1 MKGMATNLFEL
12 LSNQR
17 LARFVM
23 PLLSLVYTLLY
34 VSAPV
39 FPPIWVEHI
48 PLPIWKTAI
57 GLIGLLCSC
66 LLYWSGQLPLLIT
79 TLETLTYTG
88 LSFATSDDSF
98 LIPLVG
104 ALYFCVCLSPA
115 PRIAAGVGEAVA
127 AVSLVTVSM
136 HAGHMLFLEWS
147 ARMAVIMAVAAV
159 AVAVRFYR
167 IRREMQQREEQE
179 RIRSEMLARQR
190 DQAVSRAQ
198 VAGELHDSV
207 GHDLTTIIALT
218 QGFADS
224 VEIEELQEVLKDI
237 NQVAR
242 DGLADTR
249 QAVRTLVQE
258 HDALPEE
265 SDDDGR
271 RFGPRLH
278 TLDEL
283 DTVIAHARAAGLA
296 VVSTETGHQRHDPR
310 QDNLCFIISRE
321 AVTNTLRHASDPS
334 AIVISRDYEQDG
346 TLRIS
351 IHDDGHGHGHG
362 HGPALTD
369 RKPAIHDHQG
379 VGLKQI
385 GEQCRQMGGSLS
397 CGPGKNGGWTVEA
410 VLPGTSEKEG
420 NAHD

>member
-1 MKGMATNLFEL
+1 MKGMATYLFEL

-17 LARFVM
+17 LTRFVA
-23 PLLSLVYTLLY
+23 PLLSLAYTLLY
-34 VSAPV
+34 VSAPT
-39 FPPIWVEHI
+39 FPPVWAEKI
-48 PLPIWKTAI
+48 PLPVWKTVI

-66 LLYWSGQLPLLIT
+66 LLYWSRQFPLLVT
-79 TLETLTYTG
+79 TMETLIYIG

-104 ALYFCVCLSPA
+104 ALYFCVCLSSV
-115 PRIAAGVGEAVA
+115 PRIATGVGEAVA

-159 AVAVRFYR
+159 AVAVRSYR
-167 IRREMQQREEQE
+167 IRREMQQRQEQE
-179 RIRSEMLARQR
+179 RIRSEMLVRQR

-224 VEIEELQEVLKDI
+224 AEVEELQEVLKDI

-249 QAVRTLVQE
+249 RAVRTLVQE

-265 SDDDGR
+265 PDDDGH
-271 RFGPRLH
+271 RFGSRLH

-296 VVSTETGHQRHDPR
+296 VVSTETGHRRQDRR

-321 AVTNTLRHASDPS
+321 AITNTLRHASDPS

-351 IHDDGHGHGHG
+351 IHDDGHGHG

>member
-1 MKGMATNLFEL
+1 MKGMATNLLEL

-17 LARFVM
+17 LTRFVM
-23 PLLSLVYTLLY
+23 PLLSLVYTFLY
-34 VSAPV
+34 VSAPM
-39 FPPIWVEHI
+39 FPPVWAENI
-48 PLPIWKTAI
+48 PLSIWKTVI

-66 LLYWSGQLPLLIT
+66 LLYWSRQFPLLIT
-79 TLETLTYTG
+79 TVETLVYIG
-88 LSFATSDDSF
+88 LSFAASDDSF

-104 ALYFCVCLSPA
+104 ALYFCVCLSSVPK
-115 PRIAAGVGEAVA
+115 IAAGVSEAVA

-147 ARMAVIMAVAAV
+147 ARMAVIMAVAAA
-159 AVAVRFYR
+159 AVAVRSYR
-167 IRREMQQREEQE
+167 IRRETQQREEQE

-190 DQAVSRAQ
+190 DQAISRAQ

-242 DGLADTR
+242 DGLFDTR
-249 QAVRTLVQE
+249 QAVRTLVQRHE
-258 HDALPEE
+258 ALTEE
-265 SDDDGR
+265 SDDDR
-271 RFGPRLH
+271 RSYGSRLH

-296 VVSTETGHQRHDPR
+296 VVSTKTGHHRHDPR

-321 AVTNTLRHASDPS
+321 AITNTLRHASDPS
-334 AIVISRDYEQDG
+334 TIVISRDYAQDG

-351 IHDDGHGHGHG
+351 IHDDGHGDE
-362 HGPALTD
+362 HGPALGD
-369 RKPAIHDHQG
+369 QQPAIHDYPG

-385 GEQCRQMGGSLS
+385 GEQCRLMGGSLS
-397 CGPGKNGGWTVEA
+397 CGPSENGGWTVEA
-410 VLPGTSEKEG
+410 ILPCAGEKEG

>member
-1 MKGMATNLFEL
+1 MKGMATNLLEL

-17 LARFVM
+17 LTRFVM

-34 VSAPV
+34 VSAPM
-39 FPPIWVEHI
+39 FPPVWAENI
-48 PLPIWKTAI
+48 PLSIWKTVI

-66 LLYWSGQLPLLIT
+66 LLYWSRQFPLLIT
-79 TLETLTYTG
+79 TVETLVYIG
-88 LSFATSDDSF
+88 LSFAASDDSF

-104 ALYFCVCLSPA
+104 ALYFCVCLSSVPK
-115 PRIAAGVGEAVA
+115 IAAGVSEAVA

-136 HAGHMLFLEWS
+136 HAGHMLLLEWL
-147 ARMAVIMAVAAV
+147 ARMAVIMAAAAAAV
-159 AVAVRFYR
+159 AVRSYR
-167 IRREMQQREEQE
+167 IRRETQRREEQE

-190 DQAVSRAQ
+190 DQAISRAQ

-242 DGLADTR
+242 DGLFDTR
-249 QAVRTLVQE
+249 QAVRTLVQRHE
-258 HDALPEE
+258 ALTEE
-265 SDDDGR
+265 SDDDR
-271 RFGPRLH
+271 RSYGSRLH

-296 VVSTETGHQRHDPR
+296 VVSTKTGHHRHDPR

-321 AVTNTLRHASDPS
+321 AITNTLRHASDPS
-334 AIVISRDYEQDG
+334 TIVISRDYEQDG

-351 IHDDGHGHGHG
+351 IHDDGHGDE
-362 HGPALTD
+362 HGPALGD
-369 RKPAIHDHQG
+369 QQPAIHDYPG

-385 GEQCRQMGGSLS
+385 GEQCRLMGGSLS
-397 CGPGKNGGWTVEA
+397 CGPSENGGWTVEA

-420 NAHD
+420 NADD

>member
-17 LARFVM
+17 LTRFVM
-23 PLLSLVYTLLY
+23 PLLSLIYTLLY
-34 VSAPV
+34 VSAPM
-39 FPPIWVEHI
+39 FPPVWAGNI
-48 PLPIWKTAI
+48 PLPVWKTAI
-57 GLIGLLCSC
+57 GLIGLLSSC
-66 LLYWSGQLPLLIT
+66 LLYWSRQFPLLIT
-79 TLETLTYTG
+79 TMETLVYVG
-88 LSFATSDDSF
+88 LSFAASDDSF

-104 ALYFCVCLSPA
+104 ALYFCVCLSSA

-136 HAGHMLFLEWS
+136 HAGHVLFLEWS

-159 AVAVRFYR
+159 AVAVRSYR
-167 IRREMQQREEQE
+167 IRREMQQRQEQE

-258 HDALPEE
+258 HEALPKEP
-265 SDDDGR
+265 DDDGR
-271 RFGPRLH
+271 SYGSRLH

-296 VVSTETGHQRHDPR
+296 VVSTKTGHQRHNPR

-321 AVTNTLRHASDPS
+321 AITNTLRHASDPS
-334 AIVISRDYEQDG
+334 TIVISRDYEQDG

-351 IHDDGHGHGHG
+351 IHDDGHGDEHGRTLG
-362 HGPALTD
+362 D
-369 RKPAIHDHQG
+369 REPAIHDHQG

-385 GEQCRQMGGSLS
+385 GEQCRLMGGSLS

-410 VLPGTSEKEG
+410 ILPCAGEKEG

>member
-1 MKGMATNLFEL
+1 MKGMATNLLEL

-17 LARFVM
+17 LTRFVM

-34 VSAPV
+34 VSAPM
-39 FPPIWVEHI
+39 FPPVWAENI
-48 PLPIWKTAI
+48 PLSIWKTVI

-66 LLYWSGQLPLLIT
+66 LLYWSRQFPLLIT
-79 TLETLTYTG
+79 TVETLVYIG
-88 LSFATSDDSF
+88 LSFAASDDSF

-104 ALYFCVCLSPA
+104 ALYFCVCLSSVPK
-115 PRIAAGVGEAVA
+115 IAAGVSEAVA

-136 HAGHMLFLEWS
+136 HAGHMLLLEWL
-147 ARMAVIMAVAAV
+147 ARMAVIMAVAAA
-159 AVAVRFYR
+159 AVAVRSYR
-167 IRREMQQREEQE
+167 IRRETQRREEQE

-190 DQAVSRAQ
+190 DQAISRAQ

-242 DGLADTR
+242 DGLFDTR
-249 QAVRTLVQE
+249 QAVRTLVQRHE
-258 HDALPEE
+258 ALTEE
-265 SDDDGR
+265 SDDDR
-271 RFGPRLH
+271 RSYGSRLH

-296 VVSTETGHQRHDPR
+296 VVSTKTGHHRHDPR

-321 AVTNTLRHASDPS
+321 AITNTLRHASDPS
-334 AIVISRDYEQDG
+334 TIVISRDYAQDG

-351 IHDDGHGHGHG
+351 IHDDGHGDE
-362 HGPALTD
+362 HGPALGD
-369 RKPAIHDHQG
+369 QQPAIHDHPG

-385 GEQCRQMGGSLS
+385 GEQCRLMGGSLS
-397 CGPGKNGGWTVEA
+397 CGPSENGGWTVEA
-410 VLPGTSEKEG
+410 ILPCAGEKEG

>member
-1 MKGMATNLFEL
+1 MATNLFEL

-17 LARFVM
+17 LTRFVA

-34 VSAPV
+34 VSAPM
-39 FPPIWVEHI
+39 FPPVWAENN
-48 PLPIWKTAI
+48 PLPVWKTAI

-66 LLYWSGQLPLLIT
+66 LLYWSRQLPLFIT
-79 TLETLTYTG
+79 TLETLLYLG

-104 ALYFCVCLSPA
+104 ALYFCVCLSSA

-147 ARMAVIMAVAAV
+147 ARMAVVMAVAAA
-159 AVAVRFYR
+159 AVAVRSYR
-167 IRREMQQREEQE
+167 IRRETQQREEQE

-190 DQAVSRAQ
+190 DQAISRAQ

-207 GHDLTTIIALT
+207 GHDLTTIIALS

-224 VEIEELQEVLKDI
+224 VKVEELQEVLKDI

-242 DGLADTR
+242 NGLAETR
-249 QAVRTLVQE
+249 QAVRTLVHE
-258 HDALPEE
+258 HEALPQE
-265 SDDDGR
+265 SDDDGH
-271 RFGPRLH
+271 RFGSRLH

-283 DTVIAHARAAGLA
+283 GTVIAHARAAGLA
-296 VVSTETGHQRHDPR
+296 VVSTETGRQRHDPR

-321 AVTNTLRHASDPS
+321 AITNTLRHASDPS
-334 AIVISRDYEQDG
+334 TIVISRDYE
-346 TLRIS
+346 
-351 IHDDGHGHGHG
+351 
-362 HGPALTD
+362 
-369 RKPAIHDHQG
+369 
-379 VGLKQI
+379 
-385 GEQCRQMGGSLS
+385 
-397 CGPGKNGGWTVEA
+397 
-410 VLPGTSEKEG
+410 
-420 NAHD
+420 

>member
-1 MKGMATNLFEL
+1 MKGMATYLFEL

-17 LARFVM
+17 LTRFVA

-34 VSAPV
+34 VSAPM
-39 FPPIWVEHI
+39 FPPVWAENF
-48 PLPIWKTAI
+48 PLPVWKTVI
-57 GLIGLLCSC
+57 GLIGFLCSC
-66 LLYWSGQLPLLIT
+66 LLYWSRQLSLLIT
-79 TLETLTYTG
+79 IMETLIYIG

-104 ALYFCVCLSPA
+104 ALYFCVCLSSV
-115 PRIAAGVGEAVA
+115 PRIATGVGEAAA
-127 AVSLVTVSM
+127 AVSLVTFSI

-147 ARMAVIMAVAAV
+147 ARMAVIMAVVAA
-159 AVAVRFYR
+159 AIAVRSYR
-167 IRREMQQREEQE
+167 IRRETQQREEQE

-190 DQAVSRAQ
+190 DLAISRAQ

-224 VEIEELQEVLKDI
+224 VETEELQEVLKDI

-258 HDALPEE
+258 HEALPEK

-271 RFGPRLH
+271 RFGSRLH

-321 AVTNTLRHASDPS
+321 AITNTLRHASDPS
-334 AIVISRDYEQDG
+334 TIVISRDYEQGG

-351 IHDDGHGHGHG
+351 IHDDGHGNEHGQVLG
-362 HGPALTD
+362 D
-369 RKPAIHDHQG
+369 QQPAIHDHQG

-385 GEQCRQMGGSLS
+385 SEQCRLMGGSLS
-397 CGPGKNGGWTVEA
+397 CGLSENGGWTVEA
-410 VLPGTSEKEG
+410 ILPGTSEKG
-420 NAHD
+420 CNAHD

>member
-1 MKGMATNLFEL
+1 M
-12 LSNQR
+12 
-17 LARFVM
+17 
-23 PLLSLVYTLLY
+23 
-34 VSAPV
+34 
-39 FPPIWVEHI
+39 
-48 PLPIWKTAI
+48 
-57 GLIGLLCSC
+57 
-66 LLYWSGQLPLLIT
+66 
-79 TLETLTYTG
+79 
-88 LSFATSDDSF
+88 
-98 LIPLVG
+98 
-104 ALYFCVCLSPA
+104 
-115 PRIAAGVGEAVA
+115 GEAVA

-136 HAGHMLFLEWS
+136 HAGHVLFLEWS

-224 VEIEELQEVLKDI
+224 AEIEELQEVLKDI
-237 NQVAR
+237 NQAAR

-258 HDALPEE
+258 HEALPEE
-265 SDDDGR
+265 SDDDGH
-271 RFGPRLH
+271 RFGSRLH

-296 VVSTETGHQRHDPR
+296 VVSTETGHQQHDPR

-321 AVTNTLRHASDPS
+321 AITNTLRHASDPS
-334 AIVISRDYEQDG
+334 TIVISRDYEQDG

-351 IHDDGHGHGHG
+351 IHDDGHGEEHGRTLG
-362 HGPALTD
+362 D
-369 RKPAIHDHQG
+369 REPAIHDHQG

-385 GEQCRQMGGSLS
+385 GEQCRLMGGSLS

-410 VLPGTSEKEG
+410 ILPCAGEKEG

>member
-1 MKGMATNLFEL
+1 MKGMATYLFEL

-17 LARFVM
+17 LTRFVA
-23 PLLSLVYTLLY
+23 PLLSLAYTLLY
-34 VSAPV
+34 VSAPT
-39 FPPIWVEHI
+39 FPPVWAENI
-48 PLPIWKTAI
+48 PLPVWKTAI
-57 GLIGLLCSC
+57 GLSGLLSSC
-66 LLYWSGQLPLLIT
+66 LLYWSRQLPLLIT
-79 TLETLTYTG
+79 TLETLTYIG

-104 ALYFCVCLSPA
+104 ALYFCVCLSSA
-115 PRIAAGVGEAVA
+115 LRIAAGVGEVAA

-147 ARMAVIMAVAAV
+147 ARMAVIMAVVAA
-159 AVAVRFYR
+159 AIAVRSYR
-167 IRREMQQREEQE
+167 IRRETQQHEERE

-190 DQAVSRAQ
+190 DQAISRAQ

-224 VEIEELQEVLKDI
+224 VEIKELQEVLKDI

-258 HDALPEE
+258 HEALPEE
-265 SDDDGR
+265 SNDDGR
-271 RFGPRLH
+271 SYGSRLH

-321 AVTNTLRHASDPS
+321 AITNTLRHASDPS
-334 AIVISRDYEQDG
+334 TIVISRDYEQGG

-351 IHDDGHGHGHG
+351 IRDDGHGNAHRQASG
-362 HGPALTD
+362 D
-369 RKPAIHDHQG
+369 WKPAIHDHPG

-385 GEQCRQMGGSLS
+385 GEQCRLMGGSLS
-397 CGPGKNGGWTVEA
+397 CGPSENGGWTVEA
-410 VLPGTSEKEG
+410 ILPGTSEKG
-420 NAHD
+420 CNAHD

>member
-1 MKGMATNLFEL
+1 MATNLFEL

-17 LARFVM
+17 LTRFVA

-34 VSAPV
+34 VSAPM
-39 FPPIWVEHI
+39 FPPVWAENI
-48 PLPIWKTAI
+48 PLPVWKTAI
-57 GLIGLLCSC
+57 GMIGLLCSC
-66 LLYWSGQLPLLIT
+66 LLYWSRQLPLLIT
-79 TLETLTYTG
+79 TLETLLYLG

-104 ALYFCVCLSPA
+104 ALYFCVCLSSA

-136 HAGHMLFLEWS
+136 HAGHMLFLEWP
-147 ARMAVIMAVAAV
+147 ARMAVVMAVAAA
-159 AVAVRFYR
+159 AVAVRSYR
-167 IRREMQQREEQE
+167 IRRETQQREEQE

-190 DQAVSRAQ
+190 DQAISRAQ

-207 GHDLTTIIALT
+207 GHDLTTIIALS

-224 VEIEELQEVLKDI
+224 VKLEELQEVLKDI

-242 DGLADTR
+242 NGLADTR
-249 QAVRTLVQE
+249 QAVRTLVHE
-258 HDALPEE
+258 HEALPQE
-265 SDDDGR
+265 SDDDGH
-271 RFGPRLH
+271 RFGSRLH

-283 DTVIAHARAAGLA
+283 GTVMA
-296 VVSTETGHQRHDPR
+296 VVSTETGRQRHDPR
-310 QDNLCFIISRE
+310 QDNLCFIISSE
-321 AVTNTLRHASDPS
+321 AITNTLRHASDPS
-334 AIVISRDYEQDG
+334 TIVISRDYEQNG

-351 IHDDGHGHGHG
+351 IHDDGHGDKHGRTLG
-362 HGPALTD
+362 D
-369 RKPAIHDHQG
+369 QQPAIHDHQG

-385 GEQCRQMGGSLS
+385 GQQCRLMGGSLS

-410 VLPGTSEKEG
+410 VLPGPSEKEG

>member
-17 LARFVM
+17 LTRFVM
-23 PLLSLVYTLLY
+23 PLLSLIYTLLY
-34 VSAPV
+34 VSAPT
-39 FPPIWVEHI
+39 FPPVWAGNI
-48 PLPIWKTAI
+48 PLPVWKTAI

-66 LLYWSGQLPLLIT
+66 LLYWSRQFPLLIT
-79 TLETLTYTG
+79 TMEALLYFG

-104 ALYFCVCLSPA
+104 ALYFCVCLSSA
-115 PRIAAGVGEAVA
+115 PRIVAGVGEAVA

-136 HAGHMLFLEWS
+136 HAGHMLFLEWT

-159 AVAVRFYR
+159 AVAARSYR
-167 IRREMQQREEQE
+167 IRRETQQREEQE

-190 DQAVSRAQ
+190 DQAISRAQ

-224 VEIEELQEVLKDI
+224 VEVEELQEVLKDI

-249 QAVRTLVQE
+249 QTVRTLVQE
-258 HDALPEE
+258 HEALPEE
-265 SDDDGR
+265 SDDDGH

-296 VVSTETGHQRHDPR
+296 VVSTETGHQQHDPR

-321 AVTNTLRHASDPS
+321 AITNTLRHASDPS
-334 AIVISRDYEQDG
+334 TIVISRDYEQDG

-362 HGPALTD
+362 PALTD
-369 RKPAIHDHQG
+369 RKPVIHDHQG

-397 CGPGKNGGWTVEA
+397 CRPGKNGGWTVEA

-420 NAHD
+420 NADD

>member
-1 MKGMATNLFEL
+1 MKGMATYLFEL

-17 LARFVM
+17 LTRLVM
-23 PLLSLVYTLLY
+23 PLLSLIYTLLY
-34 VSAPV
+34 VSAPT
-39 FPPIWVEHI
+39 FPPVWAGNI
-48 PLPIWKTAI
+48 PLPVWKTDI
-57 GLIGLLCSC
+57 GLIGLLASC
-66 LLYWSGQLPLLIT
+66 LLYWSRQLPLLIT
-79 TLETLTYTG
+79 TMETLVYVG

-104 ALYFCVCLSPA
+104 ALYFCVCLSSA

-159 AVAVRFYR
+159 AVAVRSYR
-167 IRREMQQREEQE
+167 IRRETQQREEQE

-190 DQAVSRAQ
+190 DQAISHAQ

-207 GHDLTTIIALT
+207 GHDLTTIIALA

-249 QAVRTLVQE
+249 QAVHTLVQE
-258 HDALPEE
+258 HESLPQE
-265 SDDDGR
+265 SDDDERSYGS
-271 RFGPRLH
+271 RLH

-283 DTVIAHARAAGLA
+283 DTVIAHVRAVGLA

-321 AVTNTLRHASDPS
+321 AITNTLRHASDPS
-334 AIVISRDYEQDG
+334 TIVISRDYEQDG
-346 TLRIS
+346 TLRIT
-351 IHDDGHGHGHG
+351 IHDDGHGNKHV
-362 HGPALTD
+362 PALGD
-369 RKPAIHDHQG
+369 QQPAIHDHQG

-385 GEQCRQMGGSLS
+385 GEQCRLMGGSLS

-410 VLPGTSEKEG
+410 ILPCAGEKEG

>member
-1 MKGMATNLFEL
+1 MKGTATNLLEL

-17 LARFVM
+17 LTRFVM
-23 PLLSLVYTLLY
+23 PLLSLVYTFLY
-34 VSAPV
+34 VSAPM
-39 FPPIWVEHI
+39 FPPVWAENI
-48 PLPIWKTAI
+48 PLPVWKTAI

-66 LLYWSGQLPLLIT
+66 LLYWSRQFPLLIT
-79 TLETLTYTG
+79 TVETLLYLG

-104 ALYFCVCLSPA
+104 ALYFCVCLSSA
-115 PRIAAGVGEAVA
+115 LRIAAGVGEAVA

-147 ARMAVIMAVAAV
+147 ARMAVIMAVAAA
-159 AVAVRFYR
+159 AVAVRSYR
-167 IRREMQQREEQE
+167 SRRETQRREEQE

-190 DQAVSRAQ
+190 DQAISRAQ

-242 DGLADTR
+242 DGLSDTR
-249 QAVRTLVQE
+249 QAVRTLVQGHE
-258 HDALPEE
+258 ALPEV
-265 SDDDGR
+265 SDDDGC
-271 RFGPRLH
+271 RFGSRLH

-321 AVTNTLRHASDPS
+321 AITNTLRHASDPS
-334 AIVISRDYEQDG
+334 TIVISRDYEQGG
-346 TLRIS
+346 TIRIS
-351 IHDDGHGHGHG
+351 IHDDGHGNE
-362 HGPALTD
+362 HGPVLGD
-369 RKPAIHDHQG
+369 QQPDIHDHPR

-385 GEQCRQMGGSLS
+385 GEQCRLMGGSLS
-397 CGPGKNGGWTVEA
+397 CGPSENGGWTVEA

-420 NAHD
+420 NADD

>member
-1 MKGMATNLFEL
+1 MKGMATYLFEL

-17 LARFVM
+17 LTRFVA
-23 PLLSLVYTLLY
+23 PLLSLAYTLLY
-34 VSAPV
+34 VSAPT
-39 FPPIWVEHI
+39 FPPVWAENI
-48 PLPIWKTAI
+48 PLPVWKTAI
-57 GLIGLLCSC
+57 GLIGLLSSC
-66 LLYWSGQLPLLIT
+66 LLYWSRQFPLLIVT
-79 TLETLTYTG
+79 TETLIYIG
-88 LSFATSDDSF
+88 LSFAASDDSF

-104 ALYFCVCLSPA
+104 ALYFCVCLSPV
-115 PRIAAGVGEAVA
+115 PKIAAGVGEAVA
-127 AVSLVTVSM
+127 AVSLVTFSM

-224 VEIEELQEVLKDI
+224 AEIEELQEVLKDI
-237 NQVAR
+237 NQAAR

-258 HDALPEE
+258 HEALPEE
-265 SDDDGR
+265 SDDDGH
-271 RFGPRLH
+271 RFGSRLH

-296 VVSTETGHQRHDPR
+296 VVSTETGHQQHDPR

-321 AVTNTLRHASDPS
+321 AITNTLRHASDPS
-334 AIVISRDYEQDG
+334 TIVISRDYEQGG

-351 IHDDGHGHGHG
+351 IHDDGHGDEHGRTLG
-362 HGPALTD
+362 D
-369 RKPAIHDHQG
+369 REPAIHDHQG

-385 GEQCRQMGGSLS
+385 GEQCRLMGGSLS

-410 VLPGTSEKEG
+410 ILPCVGEKEG

>member
-1 MKGMATNLFEL
+1 MKGMATYLFEL

-17 LARFVM
+17 LTRFVM

-34 VSAPV
+34 VSAPM
-39 FPPIWVEHI
+39 FPPVWAENI
-48 PLPIWKTAI
+48 PLSIWKTVI

-66 LLYWSGQLPLLIT
+66 LLYWSRQFPLLIT
-79 TLETLTYTG
+79 TVETLVYIG
-88 LSFATSDDSF
+88 LSFAASDDSF

-104 ALYFCVCLSPA
+104 ALYFCVCLSSA
-115 PRIAAGVGEAVA
+115 PRIAAGVSEAVA

-147 ARMAVIMAVAAV
+147 ARMAVIMAVAAA
-159 AVAVRFYR
+159 AVAVRSYR
-167 IRREMQQREEQE
+167 SRRETQRREEQE

-190 DQAVSRAQ
+190 DQAISRAQ

-258 HDALPEE
+258 HEALPEE
-265 SDDDGR
+265 FDDDGR
-271 RFGPRLH
+271 SYGSRLH

-296 VVSTETGHQRHDPR
+296 VVSTETGHQRQDRR

-321 AVTNTLRHASDPS
+321 AITNTLRHASDPS
-334 AIVISRDYEQDG
+334 AIVISRDYEQDS

-362 HGPALTD
+362 HGPALAD

-385 GEQCRQMGGSLS
+385 GEQCRLMGGSLS

-410 VLPGTSEKEG
+410 ILPGTSGKED

>member
-1 MKGMATNLFEL
+1 MKGMATYLFEL

-17 LARFVM
+17 LTRFVA
-23 PLLSLVYTLLY
+23 PLLSLAYTLLY
-34 VSAPV
+34 VSVPT
-39 FPPIWVEHI
+39 FPPVWAGNI
-48 PLPIWKTAI
+48 PLPVWKTAI
-57 GLIGLLCSC
+57 GLIGLLSSC
-66 LLYWSGQLPLLIT
+66 LLYWSRQFPLLIT
-79 TLETLTYTG
+79 TVETLVYLG
-88 LSFATSDDSF
+88 LSFAASDDSF

-104 ALYFCVCLSPA
+104 ALYFCVCLSSVPK
-115 PRIAAGVGEAVA
+115 IAAGVSEAVA

-147 ARMAVIMAVAAV
+147 ARMAVIMAVAAA
-159 AVAVRFYR
+159 AVAVRSYR
-167 IRREMQQREEQE
+167 IRRETQQREEQE

-190 DQAVSRAQ
+190 DQAILRAQ

-249 QAVRTLVQE
+249 QAVRALVQE
-258 HDALPEE
+258 HEALPQE

-271 RFGPRLH
+271 SYGSRLH

-296 VVSTETGHQRHDPR
+296 VVSTKTGHQRHDPR

-321 AVTNTLRHASDPS
+321 AITNTLRHASDPS
-334 AIVISRDYEQDG
+334 TIVISRDYEQDG

-351 IHDDGHGHGHG
+351 IRDDGHGHGRTLG
-362 HGPALTD
+362 DWEPD
-369 RKPAIHDHQG
+369 IHDHQG

-420 NAHD
+420 NADD

>member
-17 LARFVM
+17 LTRFVM
-23 PLLSLVYTLLY
+23 PLLSLIYTLLY
-34 VSAPV
+34 VSAPM
-39 FPPIWVEHI
+39 FPPVWAGNI
-48 PLPIWKTAI
+48 PLPVWKTAI
-57 GLIGLLCSC
+57 GLIGLLSSC
-66 LLYWSGQLPLLIT
+66 LLYWSRQLPLLIT
-79 TLETLTYTG
+79 TMETLLYLG

-104 ALYFCVCLSPA
+104 ALYFCVCLSSA

-136 HAGHMLFLEWS
+136 HAGHVLFLEWS
-147 ARMAVIMAVAAV
+147 ARMAVIMAVAAA
-159 AVAVRFYR
+159 AVAVRSYR

-224 VEIEELQEVLKDI
+224 SEIEELQEVLKDI

-258 HDALPEE
+258 HEAIPQEP
-265 SDDDGR
+265 DDDGR
-271 RFGPRLH
+271 RFGSRLH

-296 VVSTETGHQRHDPR
+296 VVSTETGHRLQDRR

-321 AVTNTLRHASDPS
+321 AITNTLRHASDPS
-334 AIVISRDYEQDG
+334 TIIISRDYEQGG

-351 IHDDGHGHGHG
+351 IRDDGHGNEHGRTLG
-362 HGPALTD
+362 D
-369 RKPAIHDHQG
+369 REPAIHDHQG

-385 GEQCRQMGGSLS
+385 GEQCRLIGGSLS

-410 VLPGTSEKEG
+410 ILPCAGEKEG

>member
-1 MKGMATNLFEL
+1 MKGMATYLFEL

-17 LARFVM
+17 LTRFVM
-23 PLLSLVYTLLY
+23 PLLSLIYTLLY
-34 VSAPV
+34 VSAPT
-39 FPPIWVEHI
+39 FPPVWAGNI
-48 PLPIWKTAI
+48 PLPVWKTAI
-57 GLIGLLCSC
+57 GLIGLLSSC
-66 LLYWSGQLPLLIT
+66 LLYLSRQFPLLIT
-79 TLETLTYTG
+79 TMETLLYIG
-88 LSFATSDDSF
+88 LSFASSDDSF

-104 ALYFCVCLSPA
+104 ALYFCVCLSSA

-159 AVAVRFYR
+159 AVAVRSYR
-167 IRREMQQREEQE
+167 IRREMQQRQEQE

-249 QAVRTLVQE
+249 QAVRTIVHEHEAIPQE
-258 HDALPEE
+258 P
-265 SDDDGR
+265 DDDGR
-271 RFGPRLH
+271 RFGSRLH

-296 VVSTETGHQRHDPR
+296 VVSTETGHRRQDRR

-321 AVTNTLRHASDPS
+321 AITNTLRHASDPS
-334 AIVISRDYEQDG
+334 TIVISRDYEQDG

-351 IHDDGHGHGHG
+351 IHDDGHGNAHRQASG
-362 HGPALTD
+362 D
-369 RKPAIHDHQG
+369 RKPAIHDHPG

-385 GEQCRQMGGSLS
+385 GEQCRLMGGSLS
-397 CGPGKNGGWTVEA
+397 CGPSENGGWTVKA
-410 VLPGTSEKEG
+410 VLPGTSEKG
-420 NAHD
+420 CNAHD

>member
-17 LARFVM
+17 LTRFVM
-23 PLLSLVYTLLY
+23 PLLSLIYTLLY
-34 VSAPV
+34 VSAPT
-39 FPPIWVEHI
+39 FPPVWAGNI
-48 PLPIWKTAI
+48 PLPVWKTAI
-57 GLIGLLCSC
+57 GLIGLLSSC
-66 LLYWSGQLPLLIT
+66 LLYWSRQLPLLIT
-79 TLETLTYTG
+79 TMETLVYVG
-88 LSFATSDDSF
+88 LSFAASDDSF

-104 ALYFCVCLSPA
+104 ALYFCVCLSSA

-127 AVSLVTVSM
+127 AVSLVTFSM

-147 ARMAVIMAVAAV
+147 ARMAVIMAVVAA
-159 AVAVRFYR
+159 AIAVRSYR
-167 IRREMQQREEQE
+167 IRRETQQREEQE

-190 DQAVSRAQ
+190 DLAISRAQ

-224 VEIEELQEVLKDI
+224 VETEELQEVLKDI

-258 HDALPEE
+258 HEALPEG
-265 SDDDGR
+265 SDDDGHSY
-271 RFGPRLH
+271 GSRLH

-283 DTVIAHARAAGLA
+283 DTVITHARAAGLA

-321 AVTNTLRHASDPS
+321 AITNTLRHASDPS
-334 AIVISRDYEQDG
+334 TIVISRDYEQDG
-346 TLRIS
+346 TIRIS
-351 IHDDGHGHGHG
+351 IHDDGHGNEHGQVLG
-362 HGPALTD
+362 DQQPDL
-369 RKPAIHDHQG
+369 HDHQG

-385 GEQCRQMGGSLS
+385 SEQCRLMGGSLS
-397 CGPGKNGGWTVEA
+397 CGPSENGGWTVEA
-410 VLPGTSEKEG
+410 VLPGTSEKG
-420 NAHD
+420 CNAHD

>member
-1 MKGMATNLFEL
+1 MKGIATNLFEL

-17 LARFVM
+17 LTRFVM
-23 PLLSLVYTLLY
+23 PVLSLVYTLLY
-34 VSAPV
+34 VSAPT
-39 FPPIWVEHI
+39 FPPVWAENI
-48 PLPIWKTAI
+48 PLPVWKTFI
-57 GLIGLLCSC
+57 GLIGFLCSC
-66 LLYWSGQLPLLIT
+66 LLYWSRQISLLIT
-79 TLETLTYTG
+79 IMETLIYIG

-104 ALYFCVCLSPA
+104 ALYFCVCLSPV
-115 PRIAAGVGEAVA
+115 PKIAAGVGEVVA
-127 AVSLVTVSM
+127 AVSLVTFSM

-147 ARMAVIMAVAAV
+147 ARMAVIMAVV
-159 AVAVRFYR
+159 AVAIAVRSYR
-167 IRREMQQREEQE
+167 IRRETQQREERE

-224 VEIEELQEVLKDI
+224 VEVEELQEVLKDV

-258 HDALPEE
+258 HEALPEG
-265 SDDDGR
+265 SDNDGHSY
-271 RFGPRLH
+271 GSRLH

-321 AVTNTLRHASDPS
+321 AITNTLRHASDPS
-334 AIVISRDYEQDG
+334 IIVISRDYGQDG

-351 IHDDGHGHGHG
+351 IHDDGHGDE
-362 HGPALTD
+362 HGPAFVD
-369 RKPAIHDHQG
+369 RKPAIHGHQG

-385 GEQCRQMGGSLS
+385 GEQCRLMGGSLS
-397 CGPGKNGGWTVEA
+397 CGPSEDGGWTVEA

-420 NAHD
+420 NADD

>member
-1 MKGMATNLFEL
+1 MKGMATYLFEL

-17 LARFVM
+17 LTRFVA

-34 VSAPV
+34 VSAPM
-39 FPPIWVEHI
+39 FPPVWAENF
-48 PLPIWKTAI
+48 PLPVWKTVI
-57 GLIGLLCSC
+57 GLIGFLCSC
-66 LLYWSGQLPLLIT
+66 LLYWSRQLPLLIT
-79 TLETLTYTG
+79 IMETLIYIG

-104 ALYFCVCLSPA
+104 ALYFCVCLSSV
-115 PRIAAGVGEAVA
+115 PRIATGVGEAAA
-127 AVSLVTVSM
+127 AVSLVTFSI

-147 ARMAVIMAVAAV
+147 ARMAVIMAVVAA
-159 AVAVRFYR
+159 AIAVRSYR
-167 IRREMQQREEQE
+167 IRRETQQREEQE
-179 RIRSEMLARQR
+179 RIRSEMFARQR
-190 DQAVSRAQ
+190 DQAISRAQ

-224 VEIEELQEVLKDI
+224 VETEELQEVLKDI

-258 HDALPEE
+258 HEALPEE

-271 RFGPRLH
+271 SYGSRLH
-278 TLDEL
+278 TLDEI
-283 DTVIAHARAAGLA
+283 DPVIAHARAAGLA

-321 AVTNTLRHASDPS
+321 AITNTLRHASDPS
-334 AIVISRDYEQDG
+334 TIVISRDYEQDG

-351 IHDDGHGHGHG
+351 IHDDGHGNEHGQVLG
-362 HGPALTD
+362 D
-369 RKPAIHDHQG
+369 QQPAIHDHQG

-385 GEQCRQMGGSLS
+385 SEQCRLMGGSLS
-397 CGPGKNGGWTVEA
+397 CGLSENGGWTVEA
-410 VLPGTSEKEG
+410 ILPGTSEKG
-420 NAHD
+420 CNAHD

>member
-1 MKGMATNLFEL
+1 MKGIATNLFEL

-17 LARFVM
+17 LTRFVM
-23 PLLSLVYTLLY
+23 PVLSLVYTLLY
-34 VSAPV
+34 VSAPM
-39 FPPIWVEHI
+39 FPPVWAENI
-48 PLPIWKTAI
+48 PLPVWKTVI
-57 GLIGLLCSC
+57 GLIGFLCSC
-66 LLYWSGQLPLLIT
+66 LLYWSRQLSLLIT
-79 TLETLTYTG
+79 IMETLIYIG

-104 ALYFCVCLSPA
+104 ALYFCVCLSSV
-115 PRIAAGVGEAVA
+115 PRIATGVGETAA
-127 AVSLVTVSM
+127 AVSLVAISM
-136 HAGHMLFLEWS
+136 HAGHILFLEWS
-147 ARMAVIMAVAAV
+147 ARMAVIMAVVAA
-159 AVAVRFYR
+159 AIAVRSYR
-167 IRREMQQREEQE
+167 IRRETQQREEQE

-190 DQAVSRAQ
+190 DLAISRAQ

-224 VEIEELQEVLKDI
+224 VETEELQEVLKDI

-258 HDALPEE
+258 LEALPEK

-271 RFGPRLH
+271 SYGSRLH

-283 DTVIAHARAAGLA
+283 DPVIAHARAAGLA
-296 VVSTETGHQRHDPR
+296 VVSTETGHRRQDCR

-321 AVTNTLRHASDPS
+321 AITNTLRHASDPS
-334 AIVISRDYEQDG
+334 TIVISRDYEQDG

-351 IHDDGHGHGHG
+351 IHDNGHGDE
-362 HGPALTD
+362 HGPALGD
-369 RKPAIHDHQG
+369 QQPAIHDHQG

-385 GEQCRQMGGSLS
+385 GKQCQLMGGSLS
-397 CGPGKNGGWTVEA
+397 CGPGKNGGWAVEA

-420 NAHD
+420 NADD

>member
-1 MKGMATNLFEL
+1 M
-12 LSNQR
+12 S
-17 LARFVM
+17 
-23 PLLSLVYTLLY
+23 
-34 VSAPV
+34 
-39 FPPIWVEHI
+39 
-48 PLPIWKTAI
+48 
-57 GLIGLLCSC
+57 
-66 LLYWSGQLPLLIT
+66 
-79 TLETLTYTG
+79 
-88 LSFATSDDSF
+88 
-98 LIPLVG
+98 
-104 ALYFCVCLSPA
+104 
-115 PRIAAGVGEAVA
+115 EAVA

-159 AVAVRFYR
+159 AVAARSYR
-167 IRREMQQREEQE
+167 IRRETQQREEQE

-190 DQAVSRAQ
+190 DQAISRAQ

-258 HDALPEE
+258 HEALPEK

-271 RFGPRLH
+271 RFGSRLH

-321 AVTNTLRHASDPS
+321 AITNTLRHASDPS
-334 AIVISRDYEQDG
+334 TIVISRDYEQDG

-351 IHDDGHGHGHG
+351 IHDDGRGDEHGQVLG
-362 HGPALTD
+362 D
-369 RKPAIHDHQG
+369 QQPAIHDHQG
-379 VGLKQI
+379 MGLRQI
-385 GEQCRQMGGSLS
+385 GEQCRLMGGSLS
-397 CGPGKNGGWTVEA
+397 CGPSENGGWTVEA
-410 VLPGTSEKEG
+410 ILPGTSEKG
-420 NAHD
+420 CSAHD

>member
-1 MKGMATNLFEL
+1 MATNLFEL

-17 LARFVM
+17 LTRFIA

-34 VSAPV
+34 VSAPM
-39 FPPIWVEHI
+39 FPPVWAGNI
-48 PLPIWKTAI
+48 PLSIWKTAI

-66 LLYWSGQLPLLIT
+66 LLYWSRQLPLLIT
-79 TLETLTYTG
+79 TMETLLYLG
-88 LSFATSDDSF
+88 LSFAASDDSF

-104 ALYFCVCLSPA
+104 ALYFCVCLSPP

-136 HAGHMLFLEWS
+136 YAGHMLFLEWS
-147 ARMAVIMAVAAV
+147 ARMAVIMAVAA
-159 AVAVRFYR
+159 AAIAVRSYR
-167 IRREMQQREEQE
+167 IRRETQQREEQE

-207 GHDLTTIIALT
+207 GHDLTTIIALS

-249 QAVRTLVQE
+249 QAVHTLVQE
-258 HDALPEE
+258 HESLPQE

-271 RFGPRLH
+271 RFGSRLH

-321 AVTNTLRHASDPS
+321 AITNTLRHASAPS
-334 AIVISRDYEQDG
+334 TIVISRDYEQDG

-351 IHDDGHGHGHG
+351 IHDDGHGDEHGRTLG
-362 HGPALTD
+362 D
-369 RKPAIHDHQG
+369 REPAIHDHQG

-385 GEQCRQMGGSLS
+385 GKQCQLMGGSLS
-397 CGPGKNGGWTVEA
+397 CGPGKNGGWAVEA

-420 NAHD
+420 NADD

>member
-1 MKGMATNLFEL
+1 MKGIATNLFEL

-17 LARFVM
+17 LTRFVM
-23 PLLSLVYTLLY
+23 PVLSLVYTLLY
-34 VSAPV
+34 VSAPM
-39 FPPIWVEHI
+39 FPPIWAENI
-48 PLPIWKTAI
+48 PLPVWKTVI
-57 GLIGLLCSC
+57 GLIGFLCSF
-66 LLYWSGQLPLLIT
+66 LLYWSRQLPLLIT
-79 TLETLTYTG
+79 TMETLTYIG

-104 ALYFCVCLSPA
+104 ALYFCVCLSSA
-115 PRIAAGVGEAVA
+115 PKIAAGVGEVAA

-147 ARMAVIMAVAAV
+147 ARMAVIMAVGAV
-159 AVAVRFYR
+159 AVAVRSYR
-167 IRREMQQREEQE
+167 IRREMQQREDQE

-258 HDALPEE
+258 HEALPEK
-265 SDDDGR
+265 SDDDGHSY
-271 RFGPRLH
+271 GSRLH

-283 DTVIAHARAAGLA
+283 DTVITHARAAGLA

-321 AVTNTLRHASDPS
+321 AMTNTLRHASDPS
-334 AIVISRDYEQDG
+334 TIVISRDYEQDG
-346 TLRIS
+346 TIRIS
-351 IHDDGHGHGHG
+351 IHDDGHGNEHGQVL
-362 HGPALTD
+362 AD

-385 GEQCRQMGGSLS
+385 GEQCRLMGGSLS
-397 CGPGKNGGWTVEA
+397 CGPSENGGWTVEA
-410 VLPGTSEKEG
+410 ILPAASEKEG

>member
-1 MKGMATNLFEL
+1 MKGIATNLFEL

-17 LARFVM
+17 LTRFVA

-34 VSAPV
+34 VSAPM
-39 FPPIWVEHI
+39 FPPVWAENI
-48 PLPIWKTAI
+48 PLPVWKTVI

-66 LLYWSGQLPLLIT
+66 LLYWSRQFPLLIT
-79 TLETLTYTG
+79 TVETLVYIG
-88 LSFATSDDSF
+88 LSFAASDDSF

-104 ALYFCVCLSPA
+104 ALYFCVCLSSVPK
-115 PRIAAGVGEAVA
+115 IAAGVSEAVA

-136 HAGHMLFLEWS
+136 HAGHMLLLEWL
-147 ARMAVIMAVAAV
+147 ARMAVIMAVAAA
-159 AVAVRFYR
+159 AVAVRSYR
-167 IRREMQQREEQE
+167 IRRETQRREEQE

-190 DQAVSRAQ
+190 DQAISRAQ

-242 DGLADTR
+242 DGLFDTR

-271 RFGPRLH
+271 RFGSRLH

-283 DTVIAHARAAGLA
+283 DAVIAHARAAGLA
-296 VVSTETGHQRHDPR
+296 VVSTKTGHQRHDPR

-321 AVTNTLRHASDPS
+321 AITNTLRHASDPS
-334 AIVISRDYEQDG
+334 TIVISRDYEQEG
-346 TLRIS
+346 TIRIS
-351 IHDDGHGHGHG
+351 IHDDGHGNEHGQVLG
-362 HGPALTD
+362 DQQPD
-369 RKPAIHDHQG
+369 IHDHRG

-385 GEQCRQMGGSLS
+385 GEQCRLMGGSLS
-397 CGPGKNGGWTVEA
+397 CGPSENGGWTVEA

-420 NAHD
+420 NADD

>member
-1 MKGMATNLFEL
+1 MKGMTTNLFEL

-17 LARFVM
+17 LTRFVM

-34 VSAPV
+34 VSAPI
-39 FPPIWVEHI
+39 FPPVWAENI
-48 PLPIWKTAI
+48 PLPVWKTAI

-66 LLYWSGQLPLLIT
+66 LLYWSRQSPLLIT
-79 TLETLTYTG
+79 TMETLLYLG

-104 ALYFCVCLSPA
+104 ALYFCVCLSSI

-159 AVAVRFYR
+159 ALAVRSYR

-179 RIRSEMLARQR
+179 RIHSEMLARQR

-218 QGFADS
+218 QGFTDS
-224 VEIEELQEVLKDI
+224 VEIKELQEVLTDI

-258 HDALPEE
+258 HDAIPQEP
-265 SDDDGR
+265 DDDGR
-271 RFGPRLH
+271 RFGSRLH

-296 VVSTETGHQRHDPR
+296 VVSTKTGHQLHDPR

-321 AVTNTLRHASDPS
+321 AITNTLRHASDPS

-346 TLRIS
+346 TLRLS

-362 HGPALTD
+362 PALAD
-369 RKPAIHDHQG
+369 RKPVIHDHQG

-397 CGPGKNGGWTVEA
+397 CRPSENGGWTVEA
-410 VLPGTSEKEG
+410 ILPGTSGKEG

>member
-17 LARFVM
+17 LTRFVM
-23 PLLSLVYTLLY
+23 PLLSLIYTLLY
-34 VSAPV
+34 VSAPT
-39 FPPIWVEHI
+39 FPPVWAGNI
-48 PLPIWKTAI
+48 PLPVWKTAI

-66 LLYWSGQLPLLIT
+66 LLYWSRQFPLLIT
-79 TLETLTYTG
+79 TMEALLYFG

-104 ALYFCVCLSPA
+104 ALYFCVCLSSA
-115 PRIAAGVGEAVA
+115 PRIVAGVGEAVA

-136 HAGHMLFLEWS
+136 HAGHMLFLEWT

-159 AVAVRFYR
+159 AVAARSYR
-167 IRREMQQREEQE
+167 IRRETQQREEQE

-190 DQAVSRAQ
+190 DQAISRAQ

-224 VEIEELQEVLKDI
+224 VEVEELQEVLKDI

-249 QAVRTLVQE
+249 QTVRTLVQE
-258 HDALPEE
+258 HEALPEE
-265 SDDDGR
+265 SDDDGH

-296 VVSTETGHQRHDPR
+296 VVSTETGHQQHDPR

-321 AVTNTLRHASDPS
+321 AITNTLRHASDPS
-334 AIVISRDYEQDG
+334 TIVISRDYEQDG

-351 IHDDGHGHGHG
+351 IHDDGHGHG

-397 CGPGKNGGWTVEA
+397 CRPGKNGGWTVEA

-420 NAHD
+420 NADD

>member
-17 LARFVM
+17 LTRFVM
-23 PLLSLVYTLLY
+23 PLLSLIYTLLY
-34 VSAPV
+34 VSVPT
-39 FPPIWVEHI
+39 FPPIWAENI
-48 PLPIWKTAI
+48 PLRVWKTAI

-66 LLYWSGQLPLLIT
+66 LLYWSRQIPLLIT
-79 TLETLTYTG
+79 TLETLVYVG
-88 LSFATSDDSF
+88 LSFAASDDSF

-115 PRIAAGVGEAVA
+115 PRIAAGVSEAVA

-136 HAGHMLFLEWS
+136 HAGRMLFLEWS

-159 AVAVRFYR
+159 AVAARSYR
-167 IRREMQQREEQE
+167 IRRETQQREEQE

-190 DQAVSRAQ
+190 DQAISRAQ

-224 VEIEELQEVLKDI
+224 VEVEELQEVLKDI

-258 HDALPEE
+258 HEALPQE
-265 SDDDGR
+265 SDDDERSYG
-271 RFGPRLH
+271 FRLH

-296 VVSTETGHQRHDPR
+296 VVSTETGHWQHDPR
-310 QDNLCFIISRE
+310 QDNLCFIICRE
-321 AVTNTLRHASDPS
+321 AITNTLRHASDPS
-334 AIVISRDYEQDG
+334 TIVISCDYEQDS

-351 IHDDGHGHGHG
+351 IHDDGHGNK
-362 HGPALTD
+362 HGPASGD
-369 RKPAIHDHQG
+369 QQPAIHDHQG

-385 GEQCRQMGGSLS
+385 GEQCRLVGGSLS
-397 CGPGKNGGWTVEA
+397 CGPSENGGWTVEA
-410 VLPGTSEKEG
+410 ILPGSSEKEG

>member
-1 MKGMATNLFEL
+1 MKGIATNLFEL

-17 LARFVM
+17 LTRFVM
-23 PLLSLVYTLLY
+23 PVLSLVYTLLY
-34 VSAPV
+34 VSAPM
-39 FPPIWVEHI
+39 FPPAWAENI
-48 PLPIWKTAI
+48 PLLVWKTAI
-57 GLIGLLCSC
+57 GLIGFLCSC
-66 LLYWSGQLPLLIT
+66 PLYWSRQLPLLIT
-79 TLETLTYTG
+79 IMETLIYIG

-104 ALYFCVCLSPA
+104 ALYFCVCLSSV
-115 PRIAAGVGEAVA
+115 PRIATGVGETAA
-127 AVSLVTVSM
+127 AVSLVTISM

-147 ARMAVIMAVAAV
+147 ARMAVIMAVVAA
-159 AVAVRFYR
+159 AIAVRSYR
-167 IRREMQQREEQE
+167 IRRETQQREEQE

-190 DQAVSRAQ
+190 DQAISRAQ

-224 VEIEELQEVLKDI
+224 VETEELQEVLKDI

-258 HDALPEE
+258 HEALPEK

-271 RFGPRLH
+271 SYGSRLH

-283 DTVIAHARAAGLA
+283 DPVIAHARAAGLA

-321 AVTNTLRHASDPS
+321 AITNTLRHASDPS
-334 AIVISRDYEQDG
+334 TIVISRDYEQDG

-351 IHDDGHGHGHG
+351 IHDDGHGNERGQVLG
-362 HGPALTD
+362 D
-369 RKPAIHDHQG
+369 QQPAIHDHQG

-385 GEQCRQMGGSLS
+385 SEQCRLMGGSLS
-397 CGPGKNGGWTVEA
+397 CGPSENGGWTVEA
-410 VLPGTSEKEG
+410 ILPCAGEKEG

>member
-1 MKGMATNLFEL
+1 MKGMATYLFEL

-17 LARFVM
+17 LTRFAA
-23 PLLSLVYTLLY
+23 PLLSLVYTILY
-34 VSAPV
+34 VSAPT
-39 FPPIWVEHI
+39 FPPAWAENI
-48 PLPIWKTAI
+48 PLPVWKTAI
-57 GLIGLLCSC
+57 GLIGFLCSC
-66 LLYWSGQLPLLIT
+66 LLYWSRQLPLLIT
-79 TLETLTYTG
+79 TMETLTYVG

-104 ALYFCVCLSPA
+104 ALYFCVCLSPV
-115 PRIAAGVGEAVA
+115 PKSAAGVGEAVA

-147 ARMAVIMAVAAV
+147 ARMAVIMAVVAA
-159 AVAVRFYR
+159 AIAVRSYR
-167 IRREMQQREEQE
+167 IRRETQQHEERE

-190 DQAVSRAQ
+190 DQAISRAQ

-224 VEIEELQEVLKDI
+224 VEVEELQEVLKDI

-258 HDALPEE
+258 HEALPEE

-271 RFGPRLH
+271 SYGSRLH

-283 DTVIAHARAAGLA
+283 DTVIAHARAVGLA
-296 VVSTETGHQRHDPR
+296 VVSTETGHRRQDRR

-321 AVTNTLRHASDPS
+321 AITNTLRHASDPS
-334 AIVISRDYEQDG
+334 TIVISRDYEQGG

-351 IHDDGHGHGHG
+351 IRDDGHGHAHRQASG
-362 HGPALTD
+362 D
-369 RKPAIHDHQG
+369 RKPAIHDHPG

-385 GEQCRQMGGSLS
+385 GEQCRLMGGSLS
-397 CGPGKNGGWTVEA
+397 CGPSENGGWTVEA
-410 VLPGTSEKEG
+410 ILPGTSEKG
-420 NAHD
+420 CSAHD

>member
-1 MKGMATNLFEL
+1 MKGIATNLFEL

-17 LARFVM
+17 LTRFVM
-23 PLLSLVYTLLY
+23 PVLSLVYTLLY
-34 VSAPV
+34 VSAPM
-39 FPPIWVEHI
+39 FPPAWAENI
-48 PLPIWKTAI
+48 PLPVWKTAI

-66 LLYWSGQLPLLIT
+66 LLYWSRQLPLLIT
-79 TLETLTYTG
+79 TIETLIYIG

-104 ALYFCVCLSPA
+104 ALYFCVCLSPV
-115 PRIAAGVGEAVA
+115 PKIAAGVGEAVA
-127 AVSLVTVSM
+127 AVSLVTFSM

-147 ARMAVIMAVAAV
+147 ARMAVIMAVVAA
-159 AVAVRFYR
+159 AIAVRSYR
-167 IRREMQQREEQE
+167 IRRETQQREEQE

-190 DQAVSRAQ
+190 DQAISRAQ

-224 VEIEELQEVLKDI
+224 VETEELQEVLKDI

-258 HDALPEE
+258 HEALPEK

-271 RFGPRLH
+271 RFGSRLH

-321 AVTNTLRHASDPS
+321 AITNTLRHASDPS
-334 AIVISRDYEQDG
+334 TIVISRDYEQGG

-351 IHDDGHGHGHG
+351 IHDDGHGNEHGQVLG
-362 HGPALTD
+362 D
-369 RKPAIHDHQG
+369 QQPAIHDHQG

-385 GEQCRQMGGSLS
+385 SEQCRLMGGSLS
-397 CGPGKNGGWTVEA
+397 CGPSENGGWTVEA
-410 VLPGTSEKEG
+410 ILPGTSEKG
-420 NAHD
+420 CHAHD

>member
-17 LARFVM
+17 LTRFVM

-34 VSAPV
+34 VSAPI
-39 FPPIWVEHI
+39 FPPVWAENI
-48 PLPIWKTAI
+48 PLPVWKTAI

-66 LLYWSGQLPLLIT
+66 LLYWSRQSPLLIT
-79 TLETLTYTG
+79 TMETLLYLG

-104 ALYFCVCLSPA
+104 ALYFCVCLSSA
-115 PRIAAGVGEAVA
+115 PKIAAGVGEVVA

-159 AVAVRFYR
+159 AVAVRSYR

-218 QGFADS
+218 QGFTDS
-224 VEIEELQEVLKDI
+224 VEIKELQEVLTDI

-258 HDALPEE
+258 HDAIPQEP
-265 SDDDGR
+265 DDDGR
-271 RFGPRLH
+271 RFGSRLH

-296 VVSTETGHQRHDPR
+296 VVSTKTGHQLHDPR

-321 AVTNTLRHASDPS
+321 AITNTLRHASDPS

-346 TLRIS
+346 TLRLS

-362 HGPALTD
+362 PALAD
-369 RKPAIHDHQG
+369 RKPVIHDHQG

-397 CGPGKNGGWTVEA
+397 CRPSENGGWTVEA
-410 VLPGTSEKEG
+410 ILPGTSGKEG

>member
-1 MKGMATNLFEL
+1 MKGMATYLFEL

-17 LARFVM
+17 LTRFVA

-34 VSAPV
+34 VSAPTL
-39 FPPIWVEHI
+39 PPVWVENI
-48 PLPIWKTAI
+48 PLPVWKTAV

-66 LLYWSGQLPLLIT
+66 LLYWSRQLPLLIT
-79 TLETLTYTG
+79 TLETLTYIG
-88 LSFATSDDSF
+88 LSFATSDNSF

-104 ALYFCVCLSPA
+104 ALYFCVCLSST

-147 ARMAVIMAVAAV
+147 ARMAVIMAVAAA
-159 AVAVRFYR
+159 AVAVRSYR
-167 IRREMQQREEQE
+167 SRRETQRREEQE

-190 DQAVSRAQ
+190 DQAISRAQ

-242 DGLADTR
+242 DGLSDTR

-258 HDALPEE
+258 HEALPEE
-265 SDDDGR
+265 SDDDGC
-271 RFGPRLH
+271 RFGSRPH
-278 TLDEL
+278 ALDEL
-283 DTVIAHARAAGLA
+283 DTVIAHARAVGLA
-296 VVSTETGHQRHDPR
+296 VVSTETGHRRQDRR

-321 AVTNTLRHASDPS
+321 AITNTLRHASDPS
-334 AIVISRDYEQDG
+334 TIVISRDYEQEG
-346 TLRIS
+346 TIRIS
-351 IHDDGHGHGHG
+351 IHDDGHGNEHGQVLG
-362 HGPALTD
+362 DQQPD
-369 RKPAIHDHQG
+369 IHDHQG

-397 CGPGKNGGWTVEA
+397 CGPSENGGWTVEA
-410 VLPGTSEKEG
+410 ILPGTSEKG
-420 NAHD
+420 CNAHD

>member
-1 MKGMATNLFEL
+1 MKGIATNLFEL

-17 LARFVM
+17 LTRFVM
-23 PLLSLVYTLLY
+23 PVLSLVYTLLY
-34 VSAPV
+34 VSAPM
-39 FPPIWVEHI
+39 FPPAWAENI
-48 PLPIWKTAI
+48 PLLVWKTAI
-57 GLIGLLCSC
+57 GLIGFLCSC
-66 LLYWSGQLPLLIT
+66 PLYWSRQLPLLIT
-79 TLETLTYTG
+79 IMETLIYIG

-104 ALYFCVCLSPA
+104 ALYFCVCLSPV
-115 PRIAAGVGEAVA
+115 PKIAAGVGEAVA
-127 AVSLVTVSM
+127 AVSLVTFSM

-147 ARMAVIMAVAAV
+147 ARMAVIMAVVAA
-159 AVAVRFYR
+159 AIAVRSYR
-167 IRREMQQREEQE
+167 IRRETQQREEQE

-190 DQAVSRAQ
+190 DQAISRAQ

-224 VEIEELQEVLKDI
+224 VETEELQEVLKDI

-258 HDALPEE
+258 HEALPEK

-271 RFGPRLH
+271 RFGSRLH

-321 AVTNTLRHASDPS
+321 AITNTLRHASDPS
-334 AIVISRDYEQDG
+334 TIVISRDYEQDG

-351 IHDDGHGHGHG
+351 IHDDGHGNERGQVLG
-362 HGPALTD
+362 D
-369 RKPAIHDHQG
+369 QQPAIHDHQG

-385 GEQCRQMGGSLS
+385 SEQCRLMGGSLS
-397 CGPGKNGGWTVEA
+397 CGPSENGGWTVEA
-410 VLPGTSEKEG
+410 ILPCAGEKEG

>member
-17 LARFVM
+17 LTRFVA

-34 VSAPV
+34 VSAPM
-39 FPPIWVEHI
+39 FPPVWAENI
-48 PLPIWKTAI
+48 PLPVWKTVI
-57 GLIGLLCSC
+57 GLIGFLCSC
-66 LLYWSGQLPLLIT
+66 LLYWSRQLPLLIT
-79 TLETLTYTG
+79 IMETLIYIG

-104 ALYFCVCLSPA
+104 ALYFCVCLSSA
-115 PRIAAGVGEAVA
+115 PKIAAGVGEAVA

-147 ARMAVIMAVAAV
+147 ARMAVIMAVAA
-159 AVAVRFYR
+159 AAIAVRSYR
-167 IRREMQQREEQE
+167 IRRETQRREEQE

-190 DQAVSRAQ
+190 DQAISRAQ

-242 DGLADTR
+242 DGLSDTR

-258 HDALPEE
+258 HEALPEE
-265 SDDDGR
+265 SDDDGC
-271 RFGPRLH
+271 RFGSRPH

-283 DTVIAHARAAGLA
+283 DTVIAHARAVGLA
-296 VVSTETGHQRHDPR
+296 VVSTETGHRRQDRR

-321 AVTNTLRHASDPS
+321 AITNTLRHASDPS
-334 AIVISRDYEQDG
+334 TIVISRDYEQGG

-351 IHDDGHGHGHG
+351 IRDDGHGNAHRQASG
-362 HGPALTD
+362 D
-369 RKPAIHDHQG
+369 RKPAIHDHPG

-385 GEQCRQMGGSLS
+385 GEQCRLMGGSLS
-397 CGPGKNGGWTVEA
+397 CGPNENGGWTVEA
-410 VLPGTSEKEG
+410 VLPGTSEKG
-420 NAHD
+420 CNAHD

>member
-17 LARFVM
+17 LTRFVM
-23 PLLSLVYTLLY
+23 PLLSLIYTLLY
-34 VSAPV
+34 VSAPT
-39 FPPIWVEHI
+39 FPPVWAGNI
-48 PLPIWKTAI
+48 PLPVWKTAI
-57 GLIGLLCSC
+57 GLIGLLSSC
-66 LLYWSGQLPLLIT
+66 LLYWSRQLPLLIT
-79 TLETLTYTG
+79 TMETLVYVG

-104 ALYFCVCLSPA
+104 ALYFCVCLSSA
-115 PRIAAGVGEAVA
+115 LRIAAGVGEVA
-127 AVSLVTVSM
+127 AAVGLVTVSM

-147 ARMAVIMAVAAV
+147 ARMAVIMAVVAAAI
-159 AVAVRFYR
+159 AVGSYR
-167 IRREMQQREEQE
+167 IRRETQQHDERE

-190 DQAVSRAQ
+190 DQAISRAQ

-224 VEIEELQEVLKDI
+224 VEVEELQEVLKDI

-258 HDALPEE
+258 HEALPEE

-271 RFGPRLH
+271 SYGSRLH

-321 AVTNTLRHASDPS
+321 AITNTLRHASDPS
-334 AIVISRDYEQDG
+334 TIVISRDYEQDG

-351 IHDDGHGHGHG
+351 IHDDGHGNEHGQVLG
-362 HGPALTD
+362 D
-369 RKPAIHDHQG
+369 QQPAIHDHQG

-385 GEQCRQMGGSLS
+385 SEQCRLMGGSLS
-397 CGPGKNGGWTVEA
+397 CGLSENGGWTVEA
-410 VLPGTSEKEG
+410 ILPCAGEKEG